1 MRCCTPLLRTHTH
14 ALKAAFIEA
23 VCVLKCELIISG
35 TALTLRWNLCWSWHW
50 AGIYCSS
57 QAQVHSAV
65 ASRQPEDR
73 LGRMGVKSF
82 LQQQPVR
89 PFPLA
94 LGRGFQRKG
103 SVRT

>member
-1 MRCCTPLLRTHTH
+1 MLELALGGQLLLVTT
-14 ALKAAFIEA
+14 
-23 VCVLKCELIISG
+23 
-35 TALTLRWNLCWSWHW
+35 
-50 AGIYCSS
+50 
-57 QAQVHSAV
+57 QVHSAV

-94 LGRGFQRKG
+94 LGRGIQRKG
-103 SVRT
+103 SVEP